1 MGSLKGLFAVGIVV
15 DDVVFVVV
23 VVVVVVV
30 AAVAGCQ
37 VWRCCA
43 P

>member
-23 VVVVVVV
+23 VVVVVV